1 LTGHDT
7 RLLVDAGIGILV
19 IVVLITAAR
28 LHAFLAL
35 TIGSILVGLLAGHG
49 APKTILSFEGGVGS
63 TLGYVGVIVALGT
76 MLGKLLADSGGADM
90 IAQTVLRHSG
100 IRRVPW
106 AMALI
111 AMVVGIPLFF
121 EIGLVLL
128 LPIIFTMARR
138 LDAELAAE
146 GAPEGG
152 GVAVLQRSST
162 YLLVGI
168 PALAGLSVLHGLVP
182 PHPGPL
188 VAIHAL
194 NADLGT
200 TMFYGILVAIPTVI
214 IAGPV
219 YGRWVARRVHP
230 APSPALLAQIAKD
243 TQPDDPPTFGVTLFT
258 ILLPVALML
267 ARTVVDVTAAK
278 GSSIITAADFIGD
291 PVVAL
296 LIAVIV
302 AMWTFGLSRGL
313 GSRKVNELV
322 GAALAP
328 AAGII
333 LIIGAGGGFK
343 QVLIDAG
350 IGGAIA
356 KAATH
361 TGLPVLL
368 AAWLVAVLIRVATG
382 SATVATVT
390 AAGIVVPLVAANPGV
405 NLPLVALA
413 IGAGSLFFSHVN
425 DAGFWLVKEFFGMT
439 VRETIESWSV
449 METII
454 SVVALLLILLL
465 SVFV

>member
-1 LTGHDT
+1 MTAHDA
-7 RLLVDAGIGILV
+7 RLLLDAAAGIVL
-19 IVVLITAAR
+19 IVALITAAR

-49 APKTILSFEGGVGS
+49 APRTILSFESGVGG

-128 LPIIFTMARR
+128 LPIVFTMARQ
-138 LDAELAAE
+138 LDAALLDA
-146 GAPEGG
+146 GG
-152 GVAVLQRSST
+152 DAGTVGTLQRSST

-188 VAIHAL
+188 VAIHAI

-200 TMFYGILVAIPTVI
+200 TMFYGILIAIPTVV

-219 YGRWVARRVHP
+219 YGTWVARRVHP
-230 APSPALLAQIAKD
+230 APSPSLLAHLAQD
-243 TQPDDPPTFGVTLFT
+243 TRPENPPTFRITLFT
-258 ILLPVALML
+258 ILLPVVLML
-267 ARTVVDVTAAK
+267 ARTVVDVAAPGGTAV
-278 GSSIITAADFIGD
+278 TAADFIGD

-296 LIAVIV
+296 LISVLV
-302 AMWTFGLSRGL
+302 AMWTFGLARGI
-313 GSRKVNELV
+313 GARKVNELV

-361 TGLPVLL
+361 TGLPVLVV
-368 AAWLVAVLIRVATG
+368 AWLIAVLIRVSTG

-390 AAGIVVPLVAANPGV
+390 AAGIVAPLVATTAGV
-405 NLPLVALA
+405 NRPLVALA
-413 IGAGSLFFSHVN
+413 VGAGSLFFSHVN
-425 DAGFWLVKEFFGMT
+425 DAGFWLVKEFFGMS

-454 SVVALLLILLL
+454 SVVGLLLILLL
-465 SVFV
+465 STVV

>member
-1 LTGHDT
+1 MTAHDA
-7 RLLVDAGIGILV
+7 RLLFDAAVGIV
-19 IVVLITAAR
+19 AIVALITAAR

-49 APKTILSFEGGVGS
+49 APKTILSFESGVGG
-63 TLGYVGVIVALGT
+63 TLGYVGIIVALGT

-100 IRRVPW
+100 VRRVPW

-128 LPIIFTMARR
+128 LPIVFTMARQ
-138 LDAELAAE
+138 LDAARLA
-146 GAPEGG
+146 PGG
-152 GVAVLQRSST
+152 DAATVGTLQRSST

-188 VAIHAL
+188 VAIHAI

-219 YGRWVARRVHP
+219 YGTWVARRVHP
-230 APSPALLAQIAKD
+230 APSDTLLAHLAQD
-243 TQPDDPPTFGVTLFT
+243 TRPENPPTFRTTLFT
-258 ILLPVALML
+258 ILLPVVLML
-267 ARTVVDVTAAK
+267 ARTVVDVTAVG
-278 GSSIITAADFIGD
+278 GSTAVTAADFVGD

-296 LIAVIV
+296 LIAVLV
-302 AMWTFGLSRGL
+302 AMWTFGLARGI
-313 GSRKVNELV
+313 GARKVNELV

-356 KAATH
+356 KAATN
-361 TGLPVLL
+361 TGLPVIVV
-368 AAWLVAVLIRVATG
+368 AWLVAVLIRVSTG

-390 AAGIVVPLVAANPGV
+390 AAGIVVPLVATTAGV
-405 NLPLVALA
+405 NRPLVALA

-425 DAGFWLVKEFFGMT
+425 DAGFWLVKEFFGMSVKET
-439 VRETIESWSV
+439 VESWSV

-454 SVVALLLILLL
+454 SVVGLLLILLL
-465 SVFV
+465 STVA

>member
-1 LTGHDT
+1 MTAHDL
-7 RLLVDAGIGILV
+7 RLLLDATVGILV
-19 IVVLITAAR
+19 IVALITALR

-35 TIGSILVGLLAGHG
+35 TIGSVLVGLLAGHG
-49 APKTILSFEGGVGS
+49 GTKTVLSFEAGVGG

-138 LDAELAAE
+138 LDTAVANQ
-146 GAPEGG
+146 GG
-152 GVAVLQRSST
+152 GGTPVGTLQRSST

-188 VAIHAL
+188 VAIHAI

-200 TMFYGILVAIPTVI
+200 TMIYGILIAIPTVI
-214 IAGPV
+214 IAGPL
-219 YGRWVARRVHP
+219 YGTWVARRVHP
-230 APSPALLAQIAKD
+230 APSPDLLAQLAKD
-243 TQPDDPPTFGVTLFT
+243 TEPQNPPTFGITLFT

-267 ARTVVDVTAAK
+267 ARTVVDVTAAA
-278 GSSIITAADFIGD
+278 GSTAVTAADFIGD
-291 PVVAL
+291 PVIAL
-296 LIAVIV
+296 LIAVVV
-302 AMWTFGLSRGL
+302 AMWTFGLARGI
-313 GSRKVNELV
+313 GTRKVNELV
-322 GAALAP
+322 GASLAP
-328 AAGII
+328 AAGIL

-361 TGLPVLL
+361 TGLPVLVV
-368 AAWLVAVLIRVATG
+368 AWLVAVLIRVSTG

-390 AAGIVVPLVAANPGV
+390 AAGIVAPLVVSTVGV
-405 NLPLVALA
+405 NRPLVALA

-425 DAGFWLVKEFFGMT
+425 DAGFWLVKEFFGMS
-439 VRETIESWSV
+439 VRQTIESWSV

-454 SVVALLLILLL
+454 SVVGLVLILLL
-465 SVFV
+465 STVV